1 VTVEIRFLEAAE
13 AASHLDALVELLRDS
28 VDGGASVGFLPPL
41 EAAEARAYWEGV
53 VASLVSPSRA
63 LALAWVD
70 GRVAGTAQLLEA
82 DKANARHRAEV
93 AKVLVHSAFR
103 RRGVGAALMRAVE
116 ARARARG
123 KSTLVLDTREG
134 EPSERLYQSLGWI
147 RVGAIPQYA
156 EIADG
161 VLVPT
166 VIYYKLLDSTESGLT
181 SHEHTTRHA

>member
-1 VTVEIRFLEAAE
+1 MNVEIRFLDAIE

-28 VDGGASVGFLPPL
+28 VDNGASVGFLPPL
-41 EAAEARAYWEGV
+41 EAAEARAYWQGV
-53 VASLVSPSRA
+53 MAELASPSRG

-70 GRVAGTAQLLEA
+70 GKVAGTAQLVEA

-93 AKVLVHSAFR
+93 SKVLVHSSFR

-134 EPSERLYQSLGWI
+134 EPSEQLYQSLGWI
-147 RVGAIPQYA
+147 RVGSIPQYA
-156 EIADG
+156 EIAGG

-166 VIYYKLLDSTESGLT
+166 VVYYKLLGDSG
-181 SHEHTTRHA
+181 R